1 MENQRSK
8 IALMALV
15 GGVLIGGPALAAE
28 QTESVDKASQQA
40 KQAGEAAK
48 QAGEDATEAAEQ
60 ASKKASKAAEEEAK
74 KAGEQIDEAASKS
87 KQEIDEEAASAKKA
101 VEETAKGEGTSPQL
115 QGQLERKL
123 STDQRLHGSDIT
135 TAVDDKGVVTLS
147 GTVPTE
153 KAKTRALQVTTS
165 LKGVTEVRD
174 ELKVQAKE

>member
-1 MENQRSK
+1 MDNQRNK

-15 GGVLIGGPALAAE
+15 GGALIGGAALAAN
-28 QTESVDKASQQA
+28 QTETVDKASQEA

-48 QAGEDATEAAEQ
+48 QAGEDATEAA
-60 ASKKASKAAEEEAK
+60 KKASKAAEEEAK

-87 KQEIDEEAASAKKA
+87 KKEIDEEAASAKKV

-153 KAKTRALQVTTS
+153 KAKARALQVTTG

-174 ELKVQAKE
+174 ELTVQSKE

>member
-48 QAGEDATEAAEQ
+48 QAGEDATEAA
-60 ASKKASKAAEEEAK
+60 KKASKAAEEEAK